1 MVSRMGMVIMTVLDS
16 NKSQYNNDVEIT
28 IFVPTLC
35 TCSGTP
41 LLFPTIMFYSI
52 QASFL
57 LFFFASR
64 LS

>member
-41 LLFPTIMFYSI
+41 LLFPTIMF
-52 QASFL
+52 
-57 LFFFASR
+57 
-64 LS
+64 